1 MQCSSRFPGVTPE
14 RLQPNPRVRSQP
26 SLEHSAEGP
35 DHSLILVDFGRPS
48 PFAQLAQLPALL
60 AARFPGCRLEA
71 GRSTLGLGVRM
82 QERVMGLFSEV
93 LDNLIRGRFGK
104 DESGRLVFLPFG
116 PRRPGYYVDAADE
129 YKITS
134 LVKLYA
140 VAGALINLVGS
151 VAAFALS
158 QALLFDHR
166 SGPLLKKLETSIV
179 VYSICAVLLY
189 LAPALIL
196 WNVYR
201 EVMAGLCSLL
211 ATVGPESIRPIKRS
225 SRLRTL
231 LVIIAAGFM
240 VIAIGIFVAV
250 SYRP

>member
-1 MQCSSRFPGVTPE
+1 
-14 RLQPNPRVRSQP
+14 
-26 SLEHSAEGP
+26 
-35 DHSLILVDFGRPS
+35 
-48 PFAQLAQLPALL
+48 
-60 AARFPGCRLEA
+60 
-71 GRSTLGLGVRM
+71 
-82 QERVMGLFSEV
+82 MGLFSEV
-93 LDNLIRGRFGK
+93 LDNLTQGRFGK

-129 YKITS
+129 HKITS
-134 LVKLYA
+134 LVKIYA

-166 SGPLLKKLETSIV
+166 SGPLLKKLETSIA

-189 LAPALIL
+189 IAPALIL

-201 EVMAGLCSLL
+201 GVMAGLCSSL
-211 ATVGPESIRPIKRS
+211 ATVRPESIHPIKRA
-225 SRLRTL
+225 SRIQTVL
-231 LVIIAAGFM
+231 IIIFAGCM
-240 VIAIGIFVAV
+240 VLAIGVFVAV

>member
-1 MQCSSRFPGVTPE
+1 MFFTFSWGKLREAPTEPQSSITTK
-14 RLQPNPRVRSQP
+14 
-26 SLEHSAEGP
+26 LEHSGEGP
-35 DHSLILVDFGRPS
+35 DDSLILVDFGRPWR
-48 PFAQLAQLPALL
+48 FAQLAQLPALL

-71 GRSTLGLGVRM
+71 GRSTLGLGVRI
-82 QERVMGLFSEV
+82 QERVMGVFTEV

-104 DESGRLVFLPFG
+104 DESGRLVFLPLG

-129 YKITS
+129 YKITA

-201 EVMAGLCSLL
+201 EVMAGLCLSL
-211 ATVGPESIRPIKRS
+211 ATVGPESIRPIKCS

-231 LVIIAAGFM
+231 LVIIAVGFM

-250 SYRP
+250 SFRP

>member
-1 MQCSSRFPGVTPE
+1 
-14 RLQPNPRVRSQP
+14 
-26 SLEHSAEGP
+26 
-35 DHSLILVDFGRPS
+35 
-48 PFAQLAQLPALL
+48 
-60 AARFPGCRLEA
+60 
-71 GRSTLGLGVRM
+71 
-82 QERVMGLFSEV
+82 MGLFSEV
-93 LDNLIRGRFGK
+93 LDNLTKGRFGK
-104 DESGRLVFLPFG
+104 DESGRIVFLPFG

-134 LVKLYA
+134 LVKIYA

-166 SGPLLKKLETSIV
+166 SGPLLKKLETSIA

-189 LAPALIL
+189 IAPALIL

-201 EVMAGLCSLL
+201 GVMAGLCSSL
-211 ATVGPESIRPIKRS
+211 ATVGPESVRPIKRS
-225 SRLRTL
+225 SRIQTVLIIIFAGCML
-231 LVIIAAGFM
+231 L
-240 VIAIGIFVAV
+240 AIGVFVAV

>member
-1 MQCSSRFPGVTPE
+1 ME
-14 RLQPNPRVRSQP
+14 
-26 SLEHSAEGP
+26 
-35 DHSLILVDFGRPS
+35 
-48 PFAQLAQLPALL
+48 
-60 AARFPGCRLEA
+60 
-71 GRSTLGLGVRM
+71 
-82 QERVMGLFSEV
+82 LFSDV

-104 DESGRLVFLPFG
+104 DEAGRLVFLPFG
-116 PRRPGYYVDAADE
+116 PRRPGYYIDAGDE

-134 LVKLYA
+134 LVKIYA

-151 VAAFALS
+151 VAAFALY

-189 LAPALIL
+189 IAPALIL

-201 EVMAGLCSLL
+201 GVMAGLCSSL
-211 ATVGPESIRPIKRS
+211 AAVGPGSIHPINSS
-225 SRLRTL
+225 SRLRTVL
-231 LVIIAAGFM
+231 IIISAGFL

>member
-1 MQCSSRFPGVTPE
+1 
-14 RLQPNPRVRSQP
+14 
-26 SLEHSAEGP
+26 
-35 DHSLILVDFGRPS
+35 
-48 PFAQLAQLPALL
+48 
-60 AARFPGCRLEA
+60 
-71 GRSTLGLGVRM
+71 
-82 QERVMGLFSEV
+82 MGLFSEV

-201 EVMAGLCSLL
+201 EVMAGLCSSL

-225 SRLRTL
+225 RRLRTL
-231 LVIIAAGFM
+231 LVIIAVGFM